1 MVRWRCSPTRAV
13 KHSSCVCSIAPRRRY
28 VDGLCGRSIGR
39 RKKTSIADGSLLFR
53 QSVGKFPR
61 LQRQDQQTDLQP
73 RADAAL
79 RSGQGK
85 GCESNR
91 HCQRLDG
98 RCNPNRRDS
107 KRECS
112 RPKPAALKV
121 RCRRDRTYLAK
132 NWICDAA
139 LASPSGFWIAL
150 GSEDSEHRMIENE
163 SLCADWQF

>member
-1 MVRWRCSPTRAV
+1 MVRKRCSPTRAV
-13 KHSSCVCSIAPRRRY
+13 RHSSYECSIAPRRRH
-28 VDGLCGRSIGR
+28 VDGLCGRPIGR
-39 RKKTSIADGSLLFR
+39 RKKTSTADGSLLFR
-53 QSVGKFPR
+53 QSVLKFPR
-61 LQRQDQQTDLQP
+61 LQQQDQEADLQP

-91 HCQRLDG
+91 HCQRLCG

-121 RCRRDRTYLAK
+121 RCRRDKDIPCQKLDLRCRSGLSIRLLDCTGIRGFRTS
-132 NWICDAA
+132 D
-139 LASPSGFWIAL
+139 
-150 GSEDSEHRMIENE
+150 D
-163 SLCADWQF
+163 